1 MQSMGYGDGYLYAH
15 DYPNN
20 FAEQE
25 FMPPDVA
32 GTTFYVPGENAK
44 EKSIR
49 SFLKERWKDKYD
61 Y

>member
-1 MQSMGYGDGYLYAH
+1 
-15 DYPNN
+15 
-20 FAEQE
+20 
-25 FMPPDVA
+25 
-32 GTTFYVPGENAK
+32 VPGENAK